1 MKQDFWTYNKP
12 LSMAGLGGG
21 ATSLSVAGGAV
32 GYDVEYSGFFTSN
45 ANPINVSN
53 SSYDSYSPSSSTAP
67 PYHAGLSCFYDHA
80 SSRLYKSY
88 NYPSRMAW
96 NNGGSAYSGSAS
108 FYETNSSA
116 SVLSGWS
123 SSGIAMNE
131 GRGLTIA
138 YLPDETAVLICG
150 QMNSTP
156 AKKVHF
162 FNHPSGS
169 YIGYLF
175 PAQSLDS
182 NGQFDIVYSGTHILI
197 KERGSRYLYGYNVPA
212 NTSAIN
218 NSSTMSAVLKWDLG
232 SSFIYTTGHNYG
244 MAWGGGNRIYFGN
257 DNGASQY
264 LLTNNGLNG
273 TASLVA
279 NYTGSGSYVS
289 CQIDYKNRKLI
300 IGGYGSGSFGGP
312 FVVYGE

>member
-1 MKQDFWTYNKP
+1 MK
-12 LSMAGLGGG
+12 SMAGFGGG
-21 ATSLSVAGGAV
+21 ATSLSVAGGGV
-32 GYDVEYSGFFTSN
+32 GYDVEYNGFFTSN
-45 ANPINVSN
+45 ANSINASN
-53 SSYDSYSPSSSTAP
+53 SSYVTHSPSGSIG
-67 PYHAGLSCFYDHA
+67 YHGGLSCFYDHA
-80 SSRLYKSY
+80 SSRLYKAY
-88 NYPSRMAW
+88 PYPSRIAW
-96 NNGGSAYSGSAS
+96 NNGGSTYSGNAS
-108 FYETNSSA
+108 FYAINSSA

-123 SSGIAMNE
+123 SSGIGFNE
-131 GRGLTIA
+131 GRGVTIA
-138 YLPDETAVLICG
+138 YLPDETAILICG

-175 PAQSLDS
+175 PSQSLNS
-182 NGQFDIVYSGTHILI
+182 NGQFDFVYSGTHILI
-197 KERGSRYLYGYNVPA
+197 KERGSRYLYGYDVPA

-232 SSFIYTTGHNYG
+232 SAFIYDTNQHSHSYG

-257 DNGASQY
+257 TYGASQY

-279 NYTGSGSYVS
+279 DYTGSGSYVS